1 MRLKLWDLII
11 KPNIKIKRKKRRKGE
26 QGEGE
31 WRQTGEIWKK
41 KKRNKGKMREG
52 KEEEGNGGG

>member
-11 KPNIKIKRKKRRKGE
+11 KPSIKIKRKKRRKE
-26 QGEGE
+26 AQGEGE
-31 WRQTGEIWKK
+31 GGQTGEIWKK
-41 KKRNKGKMREG
+41 KKRNEGKMREG

>member
-11 KPNIKIKRKKRRKGE
+11 KPSIKIKRKKRREGA
-26 QGEGE
+26 QGEGG
-31 WRQTGEIWKK
+31 QTGEIWKK
-41 KKRNKGKMREG
+41 RKRNEGTMREG